1 MLTSTTQRL
10 DTQIVRLGKLLLL
23 ASLLAGHQVGKANSI
38 RTSRLKE
45 VIVPTYRTEMV
56 NTDIPR
62 HYTASPSSYGGTP
75 HLTINHDVA
84 ADLDSN
90 NAFEGKLCT
99 TRTYFTFA
107 CNTKVNNAKTLQ
119 RSGKA
124 P

>member
-10 DTQIVRLGKLLLL
+10 DTQIVRLGKLIL
-23 ASLLAGHQVGKANSI
+23 ASLLAGHEVGKANGI

-56 NTDIPR
+56 NTEIPR

-90 NAFEGKLCT
+90 NAFEGKLCIT
-99 TRTYFTFA
+99 EPSFRY
-107 CNTKVNNAKTLQ
+107 AKTSQ